1 LAFDLKLIAR
11 RAPSKALSK
20 KNRLPLREAGFYDK
34 AL

>member
-20 KNRLPLREAGFYDK
+20 KNRLPLREAGFYDE